1 MARIAL
7 GISYNGAAYHGWQL
21 QNQNIATVQDEL
33 QKAVSAV
40 ADHPI
45 VVKCAGRTDSGVHAT
60 HQVVHFDT
68 EAKRELKSWIVGV
81 NANLPDNISVNWS
94 RLVTSEFDARRAA
107 TRRRYLYL
115 INNNKIR
122 SALMPDLLTKA
133 HRKLDVGVMNESAQA
148 LVGENDFSSFR
159 AANCQSLTA
168 TRNIHSICVSRS
180 GELVIVDIAA
190 NAFLH
195 HMVRNIVGVLMEVGC
210 GDKPTSWVAQLLAL
224 EDRTKAGITA
234 PPHGLYLVQVD
245 YPASHGLPQ
254 GPSLPH
260 FLSTLPLT

>member
-7 GISYNGAAYHGWQL
+7 GISYNGAAYHGWQI

-33 QKAVSAV
+33 QKALSVV

-45 VVKCAGRTDSGVHAT
+45 VVICAGRTDSGVHAT

-68 EAKRELKSWIVGV
+68 QANRELNSWISGG

-94 RLVTSEFDARRAA
+94 RLVPVEFNARRAA
-107 TRRRYLYL
+107 TLRRYLYL
-115 INNNKIR
+115 INNSKIR
-122 SALMPDLLTKA
+122 SALMPELLTKE
-133 HRKLDVGVMNESAQA
+133 HRSLDVSTMHESAQA
-148 LVGENDFSSFR
+148 LLGENDFTSFR

-168 TRNIHSICVSRS
+168 MRNIHNISVSRC

-195 HMVRNIVGVLMEVGC
+195 HMVRNIVGVLMDVGC
-210 GDKPTSWVAQLLAL
+210 GEKPVSWVSQLLAIK
-224 EDRTKAGITA
+224 DRTKGGITA
-234 PPHGLYLVQVD
+234 PPHGLYMIQVD
-245 YPASHGLPQ
+245 YPATYGLPQ

-260 FLSTLPLT
+260 FMGTLPLS